1 MSAGRSLELFFI
13 DGRPDGM
20 LTAEVFNW
28 TGHVLRI
35 PRTQIKAALARAE
48 AGYTGV
54 YLLLGEIDGRDR
66 LYIGEAEDMAE
77 RLRSHAV
84 NKDWWDTAV
93 LITTAAN
100 VLNKAH
106 VKYLESRLVEIAREV
121 GAAQLD
127 NGNTPTRSS
136 LSESATSNMETFIE
150 TVAMVLPAI
159 RIDAF
164 LSRRRAPTRKP
175 EVEEIE
181 EPRFELRLPRHDITA
196 TAVLRNGEIVVEAGS
211 KMRSA
216 WVGREKFLPG
226 YQKIHTDLLASGLAR
241 TEGSVAV
248 LSQDVAFASPSA
260 AAAVISGRSANGRI
274 SWIHTPSGRTFA
286 EWEESQISEVSE

>member
-1 MSAGRSLELFFI
+1 VSKGRSLELFFI

-35 PRTQIKAALARAE
+35 PRTQIKTALARAE
-48 AGYTGV
+48 ARYTGV
-54 YLLLGEIDGRDR
+54 YLLLGEAEGRDR

-77 RLRSHAV
+77 RLRSHAI

-106 VKYLESRLVEIAREV
+106 VKYLESRLVEIARDV
-121 GAAQLD
+121 GAAELD

-136 LSESATSNMETFIE
+136 LSESATSNMEAFIE
-150 TVAMVLPAI
+150 TTTMVLPAI

-164 LSRRRAPTRKP
+164 LSRRRVSPLVPT
-175 EVEEIE
+175 VITDD
-181 EPRFELRLPRHDITA
+181 PRFELRLPRHNVRA
-196 TAVLRNGEIVVEAGS
+196 TAVLRNGEMIVEAGS
-211 KMRSA
+211 IIRAA
-216 WVGREKFLPG
+216 WVGKERFSLG
-226 YQKIHTDLLASGLAR
+226 YQKVHSDILASGLAR
-241 TEGSVAV
+241 EQDGAAV
-248 LSQDVAFASPSA
+248 LLQDVAFASPSA
-260 AAAVISGRSANGRI
+260 AAAVVSGRSANGRI
-274 SWIHTPSGRTFA
+274 SWVHVPTGVTFA
-286 EWEESQISEVSE
+286 QWEESQLMGDTA